1 MRELSPAL
9 RETLRVLLAVAAAL
23 LVGFVLTLAISDAPL
38 EAYRALLTG
47 GLPSIAWEDGELVVS
62 RIRRL
67 GAVLEDATT
76 LMLLGL
82 AVAIPFRARQFS
94 LGADGQL
101 FVGALSA
108 AAISTAVSG
117 PSFVVVPAA
126 CLAAMTTAFVYGLLA
141 GWLKARFDANEIVV
155 TLMLNTIAVQ
165 GFRVIIQHLLR
176 EPGSP
181 RLSAPRLPDAAM
193 LEPLIARTDVT
204 MMLFVA
210 VAACVLA
217 WGLLERTTLGYEL
230 RAVGE
235 NDAFAAQAGI
245 PVGRSILLSF
255 AIGGA
260 FAGLAGFHLSN
271 ALLNP
276 LPAMLLPGLG
286 FEGIVVALLARNDPR
301 GIVVAA
307 LGYAYLRVGAQ
318 AMERSTDVSREMI
331 LVVQAL
337 MILFVVSDR
346 LLPAFGALRE
356 RVVARR
362 RGRAAATR
370 EARS

>member
-1 MRELSPAL
+1 MRLPLSPAL

-23 LVGFVLTLAISDAPL
+23 LAGFLLTLAISEEPVA
-38 EAYRALLTG
+38 AYRTLLTG
-47 GLPSIAWEDGELVVS
+47 GLPTVRWEDGAITLS

-101 FVGALSA
+101 FVGALTA
-108 AAISTAVSG
+108 AAISIAISG
-117 PSFVVVPAA
+117 PSWVVIPAA
-126 CLAAMTTAFVYGLLA
+126 CLAAMTTAFLYGLLA
-141 GWLKARFDANEIVV
+141 GVLKARFGANEIVV
-155 TLMLNTIAVQ
+155 TLMLNAVAVQ
-165 GFRVIIQHLLR
+165 AYRVIILYVLR

-181 RLSAPRLPDAAM
+181 RLTAPTLPDAAV
-193 LEPLIARTDVT
+193 LTPLIARTDVT
-204 MMLFVA
+204 IMLFAAIVA
-210 VAACVLA
+210 CCLA
-217 WGLLERTTLGYEL
+217 WAFLERTTLGYEL

-235 NDAFAAQAGI
+235 NEAFAAQAGI
-245 PVGRSILLSF
+245 PVPRSIMLSF
-255 AIGGA
+255 AIGGL

-276 LPAMLLPGLG
+276 LPGVLPPGLG

-301 GIVVAA
+301 GIVIAA

-346 LLPAFGALRE
+346 LLPAIAALR
-356 RVVARR
+356 RRFGLGRARR
-362 RGRAAATR
+362 EATP
-370 EARS
+370 

>member
-1 MRELSPAL
+1 MTVRASPAL
-9 RETLRVLLAVAAAL
+9 REIARVLLAVAAAL
-23 LVGFVLTLAISDAPL
+23 LVGFLLTLAISDAPL
-38 EAYRALLTG
+38 AAYHALLTG
-47 GLPSIAWEDGELVVS
+47 GLPTITWEDGGFAIS
-62 RIRRL
+62 RVRRL

-76 LMLLGL
+76 LMLVGL

-101 FVGALSA
+101 FVGALTA
-108 AAISTAVSG
+108 AAISTALSG
-117 PSFVVVPAA
+117 PSLIVIPAA
-126 CLAAMTTAFVYGLLA
+126 CLAAMTTAFLYGLLA
-141 GWLKARFDANEIVV
+141 GVLKARFGANEIVV

-165 GFRVIIQHLLR
+165 AFRVIIQHLLR

-193 LEPLIARTDVT
+193 LEPLLARTDVT

-210 VAACVLA
+210 IAVCLLA
-217 WGLLERTTLGYEL
+217 WGFLERTTLGYEL

-235 NDAFAAQAGI
+235 NEAFAAQAGI
-245 PVGRSILLSF
+245 PVGRSIMLSF

-276 LPAMLLPGLG
+276 LPAMLPPGLG

-346 LLPAFGALRE
+346 LLPALAGL
-356 RVVARR
+356 RR
-362 RGRAAATR
+362 RMTARWRGPGAAPAGP
-370 EARS
+370 S